1 VFSALL
7 FNSLLDGSVLCGKAT
22 TKADPAKE
30 ELRRCNH
37 VLLSC
42 ARILSEDEKDEESKD
57 GETAS
62 DEPSDTEPVK
72 GKTLKKTA
80 SQPVVLKQ
88 EPESNKDDAS
98 SDEDEIPIRWVSI
111 YLLSFFKQNFK
122 ILKFLV
128 KGVASQLPNL
138 LLNKKRWSRKNY

>member
-1 VFSALL
+1 MALL
-7 FNSLLDGSVLCGKAT
+7 FNSLLDGSVLCGKAA
-22 TKADPAKE
+22 TKANPAKE
-30 ELRRCNH
+30 ELRRWNH
-37 VLLSC
+37 VLLLC
-42 ARILSEDEKDEESKD
+42 ARILSEDEVDEESKD

-128 KGVASQLPNL
+128 KGVASQLQNL
-138 LLNKKRWSRKNY
+138 LLYKKRWSRKNY